1 MDIYEIPPEEVDFD
15 SFNCGAEIV
24 QLMVKMGYNVNGIN
38 VGNKATWEP
47 ENYINIRAEA
57 YSNAIKWLLQG
68 NAISTQE
75 GWDELKSIYQIRTLS
90 SKKQIM
96 SKKEMRKRGYKS
108 PNNTDALM
116 LTFARG
122 INIENN
128 KINDIVSDEELRSV
142 CSNLNSP

>member
-1 MDIYEIPPEEVDFD
+1 
-15 SFNCGAEIV
+15 
-24 QLMVKMGYNVNGIN
+24 
-38 VGNKATWEP
+38 
-47 ENYINIRAEA
+47 
-57 YSNAIKWLLQG
+57 
-68 NAISTQE
+68 
-75 GWDELKSIYQIRTLS
+75 
-90 SKKQIM
+90 
-96 SKKEMRKRGYKS
+96 MRKRGYKS